1 MMKLTVKI
9 DKIHINNIKKLLCKK
24 RDNFN
29 Y

>member
-9 DKIHINNIKKLLCKK
+9 DKIHINNIKKLLRKK